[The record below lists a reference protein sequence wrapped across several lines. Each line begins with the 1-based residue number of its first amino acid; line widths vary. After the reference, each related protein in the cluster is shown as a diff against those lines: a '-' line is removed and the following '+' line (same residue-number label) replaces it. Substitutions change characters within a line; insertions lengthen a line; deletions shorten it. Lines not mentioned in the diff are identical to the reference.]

1 MKNLVLLTLILIS
14 FNAQA
19 QYLSGIYSGKLVNDS
34 TKKEQNYELA
44 LSEYRGKITGYAYTT
59 FVVNDT
65 FYYSI
70 KRIKATRV
78 NGALVVEDVKMLAN
92 NFPESPAKRVKQTN
106 TIPLN
111 ESQDTLVSLN
121 GKWQTN
127 QTKEYYSLYG
137 AVDMQKN
144 SDSSRSTL
152 LAHLE
157 ELQLIPSR
165 TAASSGPAIAQ
176 SNPAKNTKPANTGV
190 GGGTGA
196 DNNSTAATG
205 TRSTASTT
213 SKGTSTGNAGT
224 TSGLASSGAD
234 SSTSNNNT
242 ANNTKANPATGT
254 AGPDVAKSVGTKSGG
269 TNSNEVTASR
279 RNTRSG
285 KKNAQPEP
293 VVAAAYIPYTERG
306 VNVLQEMDIASDS
319 LVLSFYDNGVVDG
332 DMISVYVNNENV
344 LAPTKLTEAATKK
357 TVYLN
362 SFASDSVQLILVA
375 ENLGTLPPNTGLL
388 VIQDGAKRYE
398 VRFSADLQTN
408 AALVFRK
415 RK

>member
-14 FNAQA
+14 FDAQA

-78 NGALVVEDVKMLAN
+78 NGELVVEDVKMLAN
-92 NFPESPAKRVKQTN
+92 NFPESPAKRVRQTN
-106 TIPLN
+106 IIPLN
-111 ESQDTLVSLN
+111 ETQDTIRSLN

-165 TAASSGPAIAQ
+165 SAMAVGPDNKENSTA
-176 SNPAKNTKPANTGV
+176 KTKKSTTTTGV
-190 GGGTGA
+190 GGGT
-196 DNNSTAATG
+196 DPEQ
-205 TRSTASTT
+205 
-213 SKGTSTGNAGT
+213 
-224 TSGLASSGAD
+224 
-234 SSTSNNNT
+234 NT
-242 ANNTKANPATGT
+242 A
-254 AGPDVAKSVGTKSGG
+254 
-269 TNSNEVTASR
+269 
-279 RNTRSG
+279 
-285 KKNAQPEP
+285 
-293 VVAAAYIPYTERG
+293 
-306 VNVLQEMDIASDS
+306 
-319 LVLSFYDNGVVDG
+319 
-332 DMISVYVNNENV
+332 
-344 LAPTKLTEAATKK
+344 
-357 TVYLN
+357 
-362 SFASDSVQLILVA
+362 
-375 ENLGTLPPNTGLL
+375 
-388 VIQDGAKRYE
+388 
-398 VRFSADLQTN
+398 
-408 AALVFRK
+408 
-415 RK
+415 

>member
-19 QYLSGIYSGKLVNDS
+19 QYISGIYSGKLVNDS

-78 NGALVVEDVKMLAN
+78 NGELVVEDVKMLAN
-92 NFPESPAKRVKQTN
+92 NFPESPAKRVRQTN

-111 ESQDTLVSLN
+111 ESQDTIRSLN

-137 AVDMQKN
+137 ALDMKKN

-165 TAASSGPAIAQ
+165 TATSVAPDVAQ
-176 SNPAKNTKPANTGV
+176 NNGTKNTRPANTGL

-205 TRSTASTT
+205 TKSNGSTGTKSTT
-213 SKGTSTGNAGT
+213 T
-224 TSGLASSGAD
+224 SSGKIAPD
-234 SSTSNNNT
+234 SNSSTSSNST
-242 ANNTKANPATGT
+242 ADKTKANNNAGGTTGT
-254 AGPDVAKSVGTKSGG
+254 DVAKTDVANANTATGSKSN
-269 TNSNEVTASR
+269 NS
-279 RNTRSG
+279 RSN
-285 KKNAQPEP
+285 KKNSKTPEP
-293 VVAAAYIPYTERG
+293 LVAAPYIPYTERG
-306 VNVLQEMDIASDS
+306 VTVLQEMDIASDS
-319 LVLSFYDNGVVDG
+319 IILSFYDNGVVDG

-357 TVYLN
+357 TVHLK
-362 SFASDSVQLILVA
+362 SIASDSVQLILVA
-375 ENLGTLPPNTGLL
+375 ETMGTLPPNTGLL

-398 VRFSADLQTN
+398 VRFSADMQTN

>member
-1 MKNLVLLTLILIS
+1 MKNLVLLTLILVS
-14 FNAQA
+14 FNARA

-70 KRIKATRV
+70 KRIKATKV
-78 NGALVVEDVKMLAN
+78 NGELVVEDVKMLAN

-106 TIPLN
+106 IIPLN
-111 ESQDTLVSLN
+111 ESQDTLLSLN

-137 AVDMQKN
+137 ALDMQKN

-165 TAASSGPAIAQ
+165 SALSVGPDKKEN
-176 SNPAKNTKPANTGV
+176 SVAKNTKPATTGV
-190 GGGTGA
+190 GGGTITDQNA
-196 DNNSTAATG
+196 TTATG
-205 TRSTASTT
+205 SKQETKAKAGSNDNTTATSGNRNKQGATAS
-213 SKGTSTGNAGT
+213 SN
-224 TSGLASSGAD
+224 
-234 SSTSNNNT
+234 NNNT
-242 ANNTKANPATGT
+242 AAATKAGDPISTTTGSE
-254 AGPDVAKSVGTKSGG
+254 VAQSTDANTTKQALSR
-269 TNSNEVTASR
+269 SNR
-279 RNTRSG
+279 
-285 KKNAQPEP
+285 KKNGQTEEP
-293 VVAAAYIPYTERG
+293 VLATAYIPYTERG
-306 VNVLQEMDIASDS
+306 VNVLQEMDMASDS
-319 LVLSFYDNGVVDG
+319 ITLSFYDNGVVDG
-332 DMISVYVNNENV
+332 DMISVYINNTNV
-344 LAPTKLTEAATKK
+344 LAPTRLTEAATKK
-357 TVYLN
+357 TVHLN
-362 SFASDSVQLILVA
+362 SFTSDSIQLILVA

-398 VRFSADLQTN
+398 IRFSADLQTN

>member
-14 FNAQA
+14 FSARAQVI
-19 QYLSGIYSGKLVNDS
+19 SGIYSGKLVNDS

-44 LSEYRGKITGYAYTT
+44 LSEYRGNITGYAYTT

-78 NGALVVEDVKMLAN
+78 KGALVVEDVKMLAN

-111 ESQDTLVSLN
+111 ETQDTIRSLN

-137 AVDMQKN
+137 ALDMQKN
-144 SDSSRSTL
+144 TDSSRSTL

-165 TAASSGPAIAQ
+165 TATSVGPDIAQ
-176 SNPAKNTKPANTGV
+176 SNNTKKNKTTGTGV

-196 DNNSTAATG
+196 DNNATVSTGSRSNTSTNSKGSTTTGTSGTRGSNANSTNAAT
-205 TRSTASTT
+205 TNPTT
-213 SKGTSTGNAGT
+213 
-224 TSGLASSGAD
+224 
-234 SSTSNNNT
+234 NNT
-242 ANNTKANPATGT
+242 VADKSTGT
-254 AGPDVAKSVGTKSGG
+254 AGTDVAKTDAAKTNDEAASKKS
-269 TNSNEVTASR
+269 
-279 RNTRSG
+279 NTRNSR
-285 KKNAQPEP
+285 KNTQTPEP
-293 VVAAAYIPYTERG
+293 VVAAPYIPYTERG

-319 LVLSFYDNGVVDG
+319 IILSFYDNGVVDG
-332 DMISVYVNNENV
+332 DMISVYINNENV

-357 TVYLN
+357 TVHLK
-362 SFASDSVQLILVA
+362 SFATDSVRLILVA
-375 ENLGTLPPNTGLL
+375 ETMGTLPPNTGLL
-388 VIQDGAKRYE
+388 VVLDGAKRYE
-398 VRFSADLQTN
+398 VRFSADMQTN